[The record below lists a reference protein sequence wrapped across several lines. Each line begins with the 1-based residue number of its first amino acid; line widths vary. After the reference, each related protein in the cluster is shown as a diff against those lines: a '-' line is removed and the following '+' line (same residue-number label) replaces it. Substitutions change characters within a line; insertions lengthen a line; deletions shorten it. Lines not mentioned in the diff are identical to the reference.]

1 MNYTFAP
8 SAPAPL
14 LRRHLHLGGSN
25 PKGEQITVASRYLER
40 NARPWLPVMGEYH
53 FVRDNRENWYREL
66 CKMKAGG
73 VDLVATYLFWIYHEE
88 EEGKLDFS
96 GDRDIRAFVLDA
108 KRAGLEVVLRLGP
121 WAHGE
126 CRNGGFPDWLLQKPF
141 PLRQSNPEYMALV
154 RHWYSCIY
162 REVEGLFFPDGGPIV
177 AVQLENELTDD
188 AQHLLDLKQLA
199 QRIGFTVPL
208 YTVTGWNSRYGAKI
222 PVDDVLP
229 VFGAYVDAPWA
240 ETTQALPPSPH
251 FVFDAAR
258 NDAAIGMDQ
267 IAAAPQDGWLLPYDR
282 YPFATCEL
290 GCGLQPTHH
299 RRVIVS
305 PQDAYALSLVKLGSG
320 NNLVG
325 YYMYHG
331 GINKIGRHSTL
342 NESRASGYPNDC
354 PILSYFEHTAI
365 SPYGETGDTYRLLNL
380 LHLFVRDF
388 GSLLAPLPY
397 VPSPEKP
404 TPDNTAALRYAMRSD
419 GTRGFVFVNQYQ
431 RLRCMQRVEDVRFD
445 TGTVCFPPLTV
456 PGGASFILPFGLE
469 LCGETLTYATAQPIC
484 RDGNTIFFAALDDI
498 EPCYCFGSTAYRPA
512 ALPDTHRFG
521 DLCVVTLPF
530 AQALYLRKLND
541 QVVLGDGCD
550 VYTADNQIHAVQPGN
565 FAYSVWNGTRFVQHS
580 VQKPFSPAVLQAEP
594 LDTLPFLPPYRQEL
608 QLGTS
613 RNITCKRLTVTTP
626 EGFVEIPD
634 VCDTAQIYADGVL
647 VADEYYCGVPW
658 RIPARLLYGRD
669 CYLFLSEWKDDI
681 YCEF

>member
-1 MNYTFAP
+1 MF
-8 SAPAPL
+8 
-14 LRRHLHLGGSN
+14 H
-25 PKGEQITVASRYLER
+25 
-40 NARPWLPVMGEYH
+40 
-53 FVRDNRENWYREL
+53 
-66 CKMKAGG
+66 C
-73 VDLVATYLFWIYHEE
+73 
-88 EEGKLDFS
+88 
-96 GDRDIRAFVLDA
+96 
-108 KRAGLEVVLRLGP
+108 
-121 WAHGE
+121 
-126 CRNGGFPDWLLQKPF
+126 
-141 PLRQSNPEYMALV
+141 
-154 RHWYSCIY
+154 
-162 REVEGLFFPDGGPIV
+162 
-177 AVQLENELTDD
+177 
-188 AQHLLDLKQLA
+188 
-199 QRIGFTVPL
+199 
-208 YTVTGWNSRYGAKI
+208 
-222 PVDDVLP
+222 
-229 VFGAYVDAPWA
+229 
-240 ETTQALPPSPH
+240 
-251 FVFDAAR
+251 
-258 NDAAIGMDQ
+258 
-267 IAAAPQDGWLLPYDR
+267 
-282 YPFATCEL
+282 
-290 GCGLQPTHH
+290 
-299 RRVIVS
+299 
-305 PQDAYALSLVKLGSG
+305 
-320 NNLVG
+320 
-325 YYMYHG
+325 

-484 RDGNTIFFAALDDI
+484 RDGNAIFFAALDGI

-530 AQALYLRKLND
+530 AQALYLRKLNG

-565 FAYSVWNGTRFVQHS
+565 FAYSVWNGMRFVQHS
-580 VQKPFSPAVLQAEP
+580 VQKPFSPAVLQEEP

-647 VADEYYCGVPW
+647 VVDEYYCGVPW

>member
-1 MNYTFAP
+1 MRAEY
-8 SAPAPL
+8 SYC
-14 LRRHLHLGGSN
+14 RD
-25 PKGEQITVASRYLER
+25 YLIK
-40 NARPWLPVMGEYH
+40 NGKPWFPVMGEMHYS
-53 FVRDNRENWYREL
+53 RYRKEWWEESL
-66 CKMKAGG
+66 RKIKAGG
-73 VDLVATYLFWIYHEE
+73 VSVVSAYVIWIHHEE
-88 EEGKLDFS
+88 EENVFDFE
-96 GDRDIRAFVLDA
+96 GCRDIGTFVRLCR
-108 KRAGLEVVLRLGP
+108 KVGLSVFLRIGP
-121 WAHGE
+121 FVHGE
-126 CRNGGFPDWLLQKPF
+126 VRNGGFPDWIIEREKEGMAI
-141 PLRQSNPEYMALV
+141 RCNNEEYLGYV
-154 RHWYSCIY
+154 RRFWKKVYAQVDGCM
-162 REVEGLFFPDGGPIV
+162 EKDGGPVIGI
-177 AVQLENELTDD
+177 QIENEYGHVGGLQGPEGEAHIRTLT
-188 AQHLLDLKQLA
+188 AMAKE
-199 QRIGFTVPL
+199 IGFDVPL
-208 YTVTGWNSRYGAKI
+208 YTATGWGGACI
-222 PVDDVLP
+222 GDLLP
-229 VFGAYVDAPWA
+229 VMGGYCEAPWDQRTCEIEPNA
-240 ETTQALPPSPH
+240 N
-251 FVFDAAR
+251 FVFSHTR
-258 NDAAIGMDQ
+258 NDAL
-267 IAAAPQDGWLLPYDR
+267 IACDHHVENANSYNEEDF
-282 YPFATCEL
+282 PFLTAEL
-290 GCGLQPTHH
+290 GGGLQVTMH
-299 RRVIVS
+299 RRPVAKGCDVGAMS
-305 PQDAYALSLVKLGSG
+305 TVKMGSG
-320 NNLVG
+320 AGLLG

-484 RDGNTIFFAALDDI
+484 RDGNTIFFAALDGI

-530 AQALYLRKLND
+530 AQALYLRKLNG

-565 FAYSVWNGTRFVQHS
+565 FAYSVWNGTQFVQHS
-580 VQKPFSPAVLQAEP
+580 VQKHFSPAVLQAEP
-594 LDTLPFLPPYRQEL
+594 LD
-608 QLGTS
+608 
-613 RNITCKRLTVTTP
+613 
-626 EGFVEIPD
+626 
-634 VCDTAQIYADGVL
+634 
-647 VADEYYCGVPW
+647 
-658 RIPARLLYGRD
+658 
-669 CYLFLSEWKDDI
+669 LSLI
-681 YCEF
+681 HI

>member
-1 MNYTFAP
+1 M
-8 SAPAPL
+8 
-14 LRRHLHLGGSN
+14 
-25 PKGEQITVASRYLER
+25 
-40 NARPWLPVMGEYH
+40 
-53 FVRDNRENWYREL
+53 
-66 CKMKAGG
+66 
-73 VDLVATYLFWIYHEE
+73 
-88 EEGKLDFS
+88 
-96 GDRDIRAFVLDA
+96 
-108 KRAGLEVVLRLGP
+108 
-121 WAHGE
+121 
-126 CRNGGFPDWLLQKPF
+126 
-141 PLRQSNPEYMALV
+141 
-154 RHWYSCIY
+154 
-162 REVEGLFFPDGGPIV
+162 
-177 AVQLENELTDD
+177 
-188 AQHLLDLKQLA
+188 
-199 QRIGFTVPL
+199 
-208 YTVTGWNSRYGAKI
+208 
-222 PVDDVLP
+222 LP

-354 PILSYFEHTAI
+354 SILSYFEHTAI

-445 TGTVCFPPLTV
+445 TGAVCFPPLTV

-484 RDGNTIFFAALDDI
+484 RDGNTIFFAALDGI
-498 EPCYCFGSTAYRPA
+498 EPCYCFGSTAYRPT

-521 DLCVVTLPF
+521 DLCIVTLPF
-530 AQALYLRKLND
+530 AQALYLRKLNG
-541 QVVLGDGCD
+541 QVVLGGGCD

-580 VQKPFSPAVLQAEP
+580 EQKPFSPADLQAEP

-634 VCDTAQIYADGVL
+634 ICDTAQIYADGVL

-669 CYLFLSEWKDDI
+669 CYLFISEWKDDI